1 MKSGQNPRWH
11 SHRGFFLRAARR
23 AAAGAAVCYYPGV
36 MERPF
41 GFSAA
46 SGDGGEFPP
55 RSQAPAHALF
65 LQWLIFAFVLAFI
78 LWLAWEH
85 ELVQDIFRTDPTK
98 LSIVIALIFAGG
110 TVHCALRSVFL
121 SAQLNELGAI
131 TANPG
136 ALRFDGVRLS
146 LDGAALASS
155 PVSDYLAGVFRC
167 RGGPPGETDRRQWS
181 RLDDMLAE
189 EAGGA
194 HATGWFF
201 AQLLIKLGLL
211 GTVIGFILMLSSIT
225 GTASFEPEHAH
236 ELFSEMTRG
245 MRVALNTTLVG
256 LLGTILLGFQ
266 YLLLDRGADRLVAAA
281 AHFAETHSFAR

>member
-1 MKSGQNPRWH
+1 
-11 SHRGFFLRAARR
+11 
-23 AAAGAAVCYYPGV
+23 
-36 MERPF
+36 MERPS
-41 GFSAA
+41 GFSSA
-46 SGDGGEFPP
+46 DGGGVFAL
-55 RSQAPAHALF
+55 RLQVPAHALF
-65 LQWLIFAFVLAFI
+65 LQWLIFFSVLAFI

-85 ELVQDIFRTDPTK
+85 GLAQDIFRTDPTR
-98 LSIVIALIFAGG
+98 LSIVIALIFTGG

-121 SAQLNELGAI
+121 SAQLNELGNI
-131 TANPG
+131 TANPR
-136 ALRFDGVRLS
+136 ALRLDDGRLS
-146 LDGAALASS
+146 LAGRPLAPSL
-155 PVSDYLAGVFRC
+155 VSDYLAGVFRC
-167 RGGPPGETDRRQWS
+167 RQGPPGEADRHQWS
-181 RLDDMLAE
+181 RLDDVLAE

-266 YLLLDRGADRLVAAA
+266 YLLLDRAADRLVANA
-281 AHFAETHSFAR
+281 AHFAETHFFAR